1 MRRVPLIVTLEFQT
15 KLVVVNSQV
24 AVTSARYRLWRYLRN
39 LLGNDPNI
47 GCVAAVIAEAVETKP
62 VVEITD
68 QNHVVLKS
76 DVRTASSSATAGA
89 TATTATAAA
98 APHSATAAAARAH
111 ATAATATTS
120 GDVLPASAT
129 MGRSRACRAIRSP
142 RLCALP

>member
-1 MRRVPLIVTLEFQT
+1 MRRVPLIVRLEFQT
-15 KLVVVNSQV
+15 QLVVVNSQV

-47 GCVAAVIAEAVETKP
+47 GCVAAVIAEAVETKS

-76 DVRTASSSATAGA
+76 DVRTASAT
-89 TATTATAAA
+89 TAAA
-98 APHSATAAAARAH
+98 ATATATSAAASHSATAAAAARAH

-120 GDVLPASAT
+120 GDVLPASST
-129 MGRSRACRAIRSP
+129 MGRSRACRTIRSP